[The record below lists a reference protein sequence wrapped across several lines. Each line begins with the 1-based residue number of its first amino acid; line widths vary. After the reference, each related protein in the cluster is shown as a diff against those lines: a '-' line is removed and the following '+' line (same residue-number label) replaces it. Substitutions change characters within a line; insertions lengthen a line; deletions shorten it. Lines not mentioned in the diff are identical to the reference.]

1 MLPRSL
7 RKTAQRHRAW
17 AACVCVSLAW
27 CLTAV
32 NAPATDPLSGVAD
45 QSLIPITTPR
55 KEVILAELAD
65 TTEKRAQGLMF
76 RDSLGKD
83 RGMLFAF
90 SEPQHWAFW
99 MKNTRIALDII
110 WMDGQK
116 RIVYVERNVPG
127 CSRTDD
133 GCPQYQP
140 THEAMYVLEVAAG
153 MAEALHLQRG
163 VKLHFQVPSPRPP
176 GSGSSDR

>member
-1 MLPRSL
+1 MVRRPFFTPPLLASL
-7 RKTAQRHRAW
+7 VAASLSCGWSVTPARA
-17 AACVCVSLAW
+17 A
-27 CLTAV
+27 
-32 NAPATDPLSGVAD
+32 GAD
-45 QSLIPITTPR
+45 QAGVGPEAGLIPVTTPR
-55 KEVILAELAD
+55 KEIILAELAD
-65 TTEKRAQGLMF
+65 TQEKRARGLMF
-76 RDSLGKD
+76 RDSLPKD
-83 RGMLFAF
+83 RGMLFTF

-153 MAEALHLQRG
+153 MAEALQLQRG
-163 VKLHFQVPSPRPP
+163 VKLQFQVPSSTGR
-176 GSGSSDR
+176 

>member
-1 MLPRSL
+1 MLRRRCLPARVHPL
-7 RKTAQRHRAW
+7 
-17 AACVCVSLAW
+17 LA
-27 CLTAV
+27 
-32 NAPATDPLSGVAD
+32 
-45 QSLIPITTPR
+45 SLITLILACGWCVPPAPGAGADSAGPDSGLITVTTPR

-65 TTEKRAQGLMF
+65 TQEKRARGLMF
-76 RDSLGKD
+76 RDFLPKD
-83 RGMLFAF
+83 RGMLFTF

-127 CSRTDD
+127 CSRTDE

-153 MAEALHLQRG
+153 MAEALQLQRG
-163 VKLHFQVPSPRPP
+163 VKLQFQVPSSTGR
-176 GSGSSDR
+176 

>member
-1 MLPRSL
+1 MLRHGPPPRVHPLLLLIISGIL
-7 RKTAQRHRAW
+7 ACGWCITPGRA
-17 AACVCVSLAW
+17 AGADSAG
-27 CLTAV
+27 
-32 NAPATDPLSGVAD
+32 PDSGLVTV
-45 QSLIPITTPR
+45 TTPR

-65 TTEKRAQGLMF
+65 TQEKRAKGLMF
-76 RDSLGKD
+76 RDSLPKD
-83 RGMLFAF
+83 RGMLFTF

-153 MAEALHLQRG
+153 MAEALQLQRG
-163 VKLHFQVPSPRPP
+163 VKLQFQVPASTGR
-176 GSGSSDR
+176 

>member
-1 MLPRSL
+1 MLRRPLCLPHARPL
-7 RKTAQRHRAW
+7 LAPIITGLLACGCVVTPARA
-17 AACVCVSLAW
+17 AGPDSA
-27 CLTAV
+27 
-32 NAPATDPLSGVAD
+32 GVA
-45 QSLIPITTPR
+45 SESGLVTVTTPR
-55 KEVILAELAD
+55 KEVILVELAD
-65 TTEKRAQGLMF
+65 TAEKRARGLMF
-76 RDSLGKD
+76 RDSLPKD
-83 RGMLFAF
+83 RGMLFIF

-153 MAEALHLQRG
+153 MAEALQLQRG
-163 VKLHFQVPSPRPP
+163 VKLQFQVPSSTGR
-176 GSGSSDR
+176 